1 MKISWTDRASRDTI
15 AIYAYIAEQS
25 DRYADAV
32 FERILHRP
40 LQLVDNPESG
50 AIVPK
55 YNRPDIREVFVHSFR
70 LIYKILPNEILVL
83 TGCGLDGFASG
94 LMPEAKF
101 VVGA

>member
-1 MKISWTDRASRDTI
+1 MLTLPSSPIVTRTLFLRGFCIVHCNLSTT
-15 AIYAYIAEQS
+15 
-25 DRYADAV
+25 
-32 FERILHRP
+32 
-40 LQLVDNPESG
+40 PESG
-50 AIVPK
+50 AIVPE

-83 TGCGLDGFASG
+83 TGCGWDGFASG